1 MIKTYCDICG
11 EEITS
16 LDKACQY
23 KIKKL
28 EIGLPYS
35 QWERL
40 IVHKICWQN
49 LAKLVAERRAEHAYH
64 T

>member
-11 EEITS
+11 KEITS

-28 EIGLPYS
+28 KLSLPYS
-35 QWERL
+35 LWEHL
-40 IVHKICWQN
+40 IVHKDCWQN
-49 LAKLVAERRAEHAYH
+49 LAKLVAERRAEHEYH